1 MKNSQKMTFIEHLE
15 ELRWVLMRV
24 LILNFIIVCISF
36 YYSSI
41 LQNILLQPITSMNL
55 SNFQLQDIKITSPF
69 MSKIVISLFTAVL
82 ISFPYIIFELYRFM
96 YPVFS
101 QISKTFLIFLY
112 IFSVILFLI
121 GCFFGYKYLLPVSIT
136 FFVKL
141 VDTNVIFAP
150 ERINYIFYSYWLIIV
165 CGLVYQLPVV
175 TLFLTKLRIITY
187 YYLKQMRPYSVVL
200 FLVLGA
206 FLSPPDPLSQLLLA
220 VPLLI
225 LYEISI
231 MISYFFR
238 VTNE

>member
-141 VDTNVIFAP
+141 VDTNVIFSP

>member
-165 CGLVYQLPVV
+165 CGLVYQLPVI

>member
-1 MKNSQKMTFIEHLE
+1 MTFIEHLE
-15 ELRWVLMRV
+15 ELRWVLMRIMV
-24 LILNFIIVCISF
+24 VNFVIICISF
-36 YYSSI
+36 YYSNI
-41 LQNILLQPITSMNL
+41 LQNILLQPINSMNL

-69 MSKIVISLFTAVL
+69 MSKIVISLFTAIL
-82 ISFPYIIFELYRFM
+82 ISFPYVIFELYRFIH
-96 YPVFS
+96 PVFS
-101 QISKTFLIFLY
+101 QISKTFIFFLY
-112 IFSVILFLI
+112 VFSVFLFLI

-141 VDTNVIFAP
+141 VDTDVIFAP
-150 ERINYIFYSYWLIIV
+150 ERISYIFYSYWLIIV
-165 CGLVYQLPVV
+165 CGLVYQLPVI

-187 YYLKQMRPYSVVL
+187 YYLKQMRPYSIVL